1 MIDITNQRIDK
12 SVLEMDG
19 IDKEFKRIKKTMDNK
34 ILQDLNENHLET
46 N

>member
-1 MIDITNQRIDK
+1 MMIDITNQRIDK

-34 ILQDLNENHLET
+34 IL
-46 N
+46 